1 VEILLDKN
9 LQEME
14 QFVVGLGEPK
24 FRAKQIWNC
33 LLLGIQP
40 KDSTTLPACLKEKL
54 NNYICQPIK
63 IYRDIKGKNAV
74 KFLYELYDGNI
85 IEGILM
91 FHNYGNTLCVS
102 TQVGCRMGCKF
113 CASTLDGLIRNL
125 AAGEILGQFVAVN
138 KYLGGTLKDRKIAN
152 IVLMGSGEPLDN
164 YDNVIKFLKLV
175 TDENG
180 FNVSKRNISL
190 STCGVV
196 DKINRLAD
204 DFAGGVLTISL
215 HTPFQEKR
223 QEIMPIAKAYDLDK
237 LMQSVRNYVDKTGRR
252 AVFEYTLIDGVNDTK
267 KDAQMLRT
275 LTKGLICHINLIP
288 LNYVKERDLKTSNN
302 IESFKQQLED
312 MGMSVTVRN
321 SLGDDIDGACGQ
333 LRRKVL
339 GENKNE

>member
-1 VEILLDKN
+1 MEILLDKN

-14 QFVVGLGEPK
+14 QFVIGLGEPK
-24 FRAKQIWNC
+24 FRAKQILNC
-33 LLLGIQP
+33 LLLGNKP
-40 KDSTTLPACLKEKL
+40 KESTTLPASLKAKL
-54 NNYICQPIK
+54 ADYVCQPIK

-74 KFLYELYDGNI
+74 KFLYELYEGNI

-91 FHNYGNTLCVS
+91 YHSYGNTLCVS

-125 AAGEILGQFVAVN
+125 SAGEILGQFVAVN
-138 KYLGGTLKDRKIAN
+138 KYLGGTLKDRKITN

-190 STCGVV
+190 STCGIA
-196 DKINRLAD
+196 DKIDRLAD
-204 DFAGGVLTISL
+204 DFPGVVLTISL

-223 QEIMPIAKAYDLDK
+223 QEIMPIAKVYNLDK
-237 LMQSVRNYVDKTGRR
+237 LMNSVQKYIEKTGRR
-252 AVFEYTLIDGVNDTK
+252 AVFEYTLIDGVNDSV
-267 KDAQMLRT
+267 KDAQQLRI

-302 IESFKQQLED
+302 IENFKQQLEN

-321 SLGDDIDGACGQ
+321 SLGSDIDGACGQ

-339 GENKNE
+339 GENKDE